1 MTSKCPVLAFL
12 IFFIITSQPINTWAQ
27 TINIIGKTSDSRFE
41 GSGIPNIE
49 VSISDKDHPDVVF
62 GKDTTDADGL
72 WGFDNLITSIADN
85 EPHIPD
91 IFSLSQNYPNPF
103 NPSTNV
109 IFSNPAS
116 GYFNFEIFDA
126 LGRLVDRMDNIF
138 LNVGS
143 HKFVITA
150 PSASG
155 VYIYRLSNNDGS
167 YSGAKKFIAL
177 DGSKKQNDLIKY
189 LGTATYNNLTK
200 TSIPGQLAIEFNA
213 LDQNYDSKTE
223 TIENISQT
231 FDVELEQI
239 ARQKSASIQG
249 SYTSNPAPEIDLE
262 GMQAEIKLDGNTY
275 SYVSVS
281 GGTFDVDGIVYDYFV
296 NPQNPDDEL
305 IEFNEASVILTGD
318 NLGSSSKTVDFSED
332 MDVGEL
338 VLEQRIVQEQ
348 ANLSGNVKDDSQN
361 NLQGVNVTA
370 NGNHIQNS
378 SDNTD
383 SQGNYNIT
391 LNFDSYPYS
400 PSIILPNN
408 LNVNGSKTGY
418 NPDNTTIPFNQNG
431 MTADLELEKIVTG
444 EQYVFVIDH
453 RNILEEDVVAGIIL
467 NVDGEDHEYNGDVI
481 NVDITADNPNIT
493 ITPVPKS
500 GYQNI
505 AFATKENPSS
515 MDLNLYK
522 WERNASNNF
531 QPVNAN
537 LQDLEDQGIIKLY
550 RIRSQLQN
558 NNDTN
563 DLVDLESAEVKRILT
578 HNHGTGYIIRMF
590 PDEIP
595 GGEFIFSSPHFEAL
609 TGDPISPSV
618 QQENT
623 EELIKVALLGNYPY
637 RISEPV
643 DQSDP
648 DWQYMTIPGN
658 EDFYYTQVMASTVPG
673 HGNFWGTATN
683 GLIEQ
688 DYGVAKFTQNAQRDT
703 KHSEMM
709 SAIYNLAD
717 QDGTNSLGEWTYNLT
732 TMQPT
737 ILAEW
742 FAQFV
747 TTTDYFKY
755 DN

>member
-27 TINIIGKTSDSRFE
+27 TININGKTSDSRFE

-49 VSISDKDHPDVVF
+49 IKISDKDHPDVVY

-72 WGFDNLITSIADN
+72 WGFENLLTSVAND
-85 EPHIPD
+85 EPYNPGGY
-91 IFSLSQNYPNPF
+91 SLSQNYPNPF
-103 NPSTNV
+103 NPST
-109 IFSNPAS
+109 IIEYYSAYKEEFR
-116 GYFNFEIFDA
+116 FEIFDVI
-126 LGRLVDRMDNIF
+126 GRIIYSNSYYGS
-138 LNVGS
+138 GS
-143 HKFVITA
+143 HRFEV
-150 PSASG
+150 SG
-155 VYIYRLSNNDGS
+155 LGAAGIYFYRISSNS
-167 YSGAKKFIAL
+167 FTETKKMIQL
-177 DGSKKQNDLIKY
+177 DGSSYSARVEYSSGSGSFN
-189 LGTATYNNLTK
+189 K
-200 TSIPGQLAIEFNA
+200 TSYGMITIKFVSLDGTYAVTEEAIENV
-213 LDQNYDSKTE
+213 
-223 TIENISQT
+223 SQT

-558 NNDTN
+558 NNDSN
-563 DLVDLESAEVKRILT
+563 DLVDLEGEEVKRILT

-595 GGEFIFSSPHFEAL
+595 GGEFIYSSPHFEAL

-658 EDFYYTQVMASTVPG
+658 EDFYYTDVGQSGPPG
-673 HGNFWGTATN
+673 HGNIWGTATN

-688 DYGVAKFTQNAQRDT
+688 DYCIAAFTGQT
-703 KHSEMM
+703 SKKIKHGEMM

-717 QDGTNSLGEWTYNLT
+717 PDASGNLSTLTYNTT

-737 ILAEW
+737 VLAEW